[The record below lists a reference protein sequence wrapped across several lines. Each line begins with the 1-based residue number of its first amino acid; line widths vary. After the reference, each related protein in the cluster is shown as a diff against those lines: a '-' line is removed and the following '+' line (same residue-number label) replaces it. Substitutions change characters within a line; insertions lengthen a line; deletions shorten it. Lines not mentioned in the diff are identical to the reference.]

1 MQTFDANAAAAP
13 VSNKGAQAEAL
24 ATDGATVQLLVR
36 QPPLAIYFHE
46 WRTLFAM
53 AREQFWFLPA
63 MVVLALLTSLF
74 EGVGLTLIVPLVQ
87 SLGQEGG
94 PPMSGGYLDFLQGLV
109 SSIPSADRTVAVL
122 GLMFAAILAKSV
134 FSYANMALLGVV
146 YGRISHRLRTAIF
159 NRIV

>member
-1 MQTFDANAAAAP
+1 MQTSDANAAAAR
-13 VSNKGAQAEAL
+13 VSNEGAQAEAL
-24 ATDGATVQLLVR
+24 ATDGATVHLLDP

-87 SLGQEGG
+87 WLGKR
-94 PPMSGGYLDFLQGLV
+94 
-109 SSIPSADRTVAVL
+109 DRPCRE
-122 GLMFAAILAKSV
+122 AI
-134 FSYANMALLGVV
+134 
-146 YGRISHRLRTAIF
+146 
-159 NRIV
+159 